1 MKIKSNKEAKT
12 ILKKINKFGG
22 SKLPDIKYIIKL
34 WELKHCGIG
43 TRLANVEQSTIESNN
58 PKQTYTCYHFTSNKS
73 GMIEHWQMYSF
84 FQ

>member
-1 MKIKSNKEAKT
+1 MFLILQRLTDSKTYMKIKSNKEAKT

-43 TRLANVEQSTIESNN
+43 TRLANVE
-58 PKQTYTCYHFTSNKS
+58 
-73 GMIEHWQMYSF
+73 
-84 FQ
+84 